1 MTAQTRTA
9 TVGGRQAGR
18 LRMAVLHPDMKD
30 CQRGA
35 HELRDLSLRRDAAGI
50 ERARELRVAEGQELM
65 HVANVLELQR

>member
-1 MTAQTRTA
+1 
-9 TVGGRQAGR
+9 
-18 LRMAVLHPDMKD
+18 MKD
-30 CQRGA
+30 RQRGA